1 MTACI
6 GFLQADACLAGWRD
20 SLKWAIGLCPGMGP
34 DLGAAMGRS
43 SKPDELKNPRRVMAG
58 KMAYERKKAAQDAA
72 DKEFLEKAC
81 MYILGIGAAI
91 FLIFLIIAKAIY
103 G

>member
-1 MTACI
+1 
-6 GFLQADACLAGWRD
+6 
-20 SLKWAIGLCPGMGP
+20 
-34 DLGAAMGRS
+34 
-43 SKPDELKNPRRVMAG
+43 MAG

-72 DKEFLEKAC
+72 DKEFLEKAG
-81 MYILGIGAAI
+81 MYVIGIGAAI